1 MPCFGEEHGH
11 KYAELPTI
19 LLWDPNI
26 TYPHFCRETLSRCI
40 HCGLHMREAYWNDG
54 SSAATQPRTLH
65 GYEDIVFLVSVV
77 YICDNNHRL
86 LARDER
92 VLQCIP
98 SNISLP
104 FELFY
109 CTGFTQELAS
119 MCTAFVWNGLNFRTL
134 LYSSNVGRALQNSNK

>member
-1 MPCFGEEHGH
+1 MGP
-11 KYAELPTI
+11 KYNLPS
-19 LLWDPNI
+19 LLSGDI
-26 TYPHFCRETLSRCI
+26 KSMYSLRLTHAGGI
-40 HCGLHMREAYWNDG
+40 YWNDG

-86 LARDER
+86 LAHDER

-119 MCTAFVWNGLNFRTL
+119 MCTAFVWNGLNFRRL